1 MRSPAKA
8 QLSTLDAN
16 ITSTWCRDHLVK
28 RRPEVLE
35 VNVSCTT
42 RAMRWLSFTSVFVV
56 APPVIM
62 LVRFKHDS
70 AWLALAALISPS
82 MLQHAAHS
90 CFGTSCEKMSDW
102 GPISHAASQRAL

>member
-1 MRSPAKA
+1 MSC
-8 QLSTLDAN
+8 DH
-16 ITSTWCRDHLVK
+16 ICDHLVK

-82 MLQHAAHS
+82 MLQHAARAAVAWHSSLSARS
-90 CFGTSCEKMSDW
+90 CFW
-102 GPISHAASQRAL
+102 RATPWSARDKNFN